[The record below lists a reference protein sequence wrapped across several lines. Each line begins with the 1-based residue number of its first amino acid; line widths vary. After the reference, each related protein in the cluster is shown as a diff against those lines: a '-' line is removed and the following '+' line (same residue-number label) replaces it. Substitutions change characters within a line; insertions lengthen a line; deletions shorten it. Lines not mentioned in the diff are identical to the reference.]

1 MRTLTYRDLKRQIQG
16 LAQSENSDEVTITER
31 KRQRSVLIQV
41 LAELNLRETVSED
54 YVTQCKEHH
63 DTVDILRNVLQI
75 LDGHNVDHSHWE
87 HTAEIAR
94 ALVARYA

>member
-54 YVTQCKEHH
+54 YVTQCREMY
-63 DTVDILRNVLQI
+63 DTRDLVRSVLQI

-87 HTAEIAR
+87 HTTETAR
-94 ALVARYA
+94 ALVERYA